1 MKLTKSKLK
10 QIIQEELK
18 AVLSEGA
25 IPITD
30 TGPGGSRTQKAEKL
44 CKKGYKAACH
54 ALEWVKKCEEERRND
69 PDPTG
74 DNATGRGPACQKS
87 YKLLKSYVPQ
97 QYGFGDD

>member
-10 QIIQEELK
+10 QIIREELQ

-25 IPITD
+25 VPIID
-30 TGPGGSRTQKAEKL
+30 PVYQAQQQ

-69 PDPTG
+69 PDDTG
-74 DNATGRGPACQKS
+74 DNATGQGPACQRS
-87 YKLLKSYVPQ
+87 YKLLKSYGPDS
-97 QYGFGDD
+97 YGNF